1 MNVFSIRFL
10 APLAL
15 GISAICASI
24 SAAASNH
31 PFALVMIDD
40 ASEAKYGGFPVD
52 RALTAQAV
60 DRLAAA
66 GVRGVVLKFFYDQP
80 SNPASDAALASA
92 MAKTKVI
99 LQARIDDDEAKPNAL
114 PNRFA
119 VNVGPGA
126 AAVSGNS
133 GWIPL
138 PLLSNRA
145 HNVGFTDIITPDRVP
160 VFERMGERNY
170 PSLAIAA
177 ISLAAGDPPM
187 SIQPGKQLRFANKT
201 VPLDSKSQI
210 EISPIAF
217 RDADDT
223 AYFSFADVVEGRASL
238 APLRGKVVVIG
249 YHGREMPTVR
259 TNSGAVKLHLAFWL
273 ALIDAWKQL
282 Q

>member
-1 MNVFSIRFL
+1 MTL
-10 APLAL
+10 
-15 GISAICASI
+15 SAYA
-24 SAAASNH
+24 NH
-31 PFALVMIDD
+31 PFALVMIDE

-99 LQARIDDDEAKPNAL
+99 LQARIDDSEAKPN
-114 PNRFA
+114 PIPTRFA
-119 VNVGPGA
+119 INVGAGP
-126 AAVSGNS
+126 AAVSGTS

-145 HNVGFTDIITPDRVP
+145 HNIGFADITTPDRVP
-160 VFERMGERNY
+160 TFERLGERSY
-170 PSLAIAA
+170 PSLTIATLA
-177 ISLAAGDPPM
+177 LAAGDAPV
-187 SIQPGKQLRFANKT
+187 SIQPGKQMRFANKT
-201 VPLDSKSQI
+201 VMLDSKSQL
-210 EISPIAF
+210 EVSPSAF

-223 AYFSFADVVEGRASL
+223 RYISFADVVEGKASL
-238 APLRGKVVVIG
+238 APLRGKVVVLG
-249 YHGREMPTVR
+249 YHGRGMPTVR

-273 ALIDAWKQL
+273 ALIDTWKQL